1 MSTAQ
6 KTSKTVLSLSIDPRL
21 DQQLRALAH
30 AEQRNISVTAARL
43 IRAGLRAEGRIP
55 ADEVPADQVKP

>member
-30 AEQRNISVTAARL
+30 DEQRNISVTAARL
-43 IRAGLRAEGRIP
+43 IRAGLRAEGCIP
-55 ADEVPADQVKP
+55 ADEIPADQVKP

>member
-30 AEQRNISVTAARL
+30 DEQRNISVTAARL

-55 ADEVPADQVKP
+55 ADEVLAEQVKP